1 MTATGTLQITTP
13 SEREIVMS
21 RVFDAPRSLVF
32 EAWTKPELLKRW
44 LGVRGGWSMVVC
56 EVDLRVGGAYRFVWR
71 GPDGAEMGMGGVY
84 REIGPPERLVAT
96 ESFDDPWYPG
106 EALDTTVLVEE
117 GGKTTATTTVLY
129 ESEEIRDA
137 VLESGMA
144 RGVAESYDMLAEYL
158 ASIADSD
165 RDADLLPE
173 LK

>member
-1 MTATGTLQITTP
+1 MTDTGTLQIKTP

-32 EAWTKPELLKRW
+32 DAWTKPELLKRW
-44 LGVRGGWSMVVC
+44 LGVRGGWSMVIC

-84 REIGPPERLVAT
+84 REIVAPERLVAT

-106 EALDTTVLVEE
+106 EAVDTTVLVEE

-129 ESEEIRDA
+129 ESEEIRDV

-158 ASIADSD
+158 ASIV
-165 RDADLLPE
+165 
-173 LK
+173 